1 MIISFLKFEIFWE
14 SLLNHRAKR
23 GGSLSG
29 RDDRRGAYRSH
40 EFACFE
46 VKKSLSFE
54 RNYMKFSGGG
64 VLPNTQ
70 GPIALFLDFA
80 TRGQSCVARKAEKW
94 AFWPILSDFKA
105 VKSLNRWERTPRSM

>member
-1 MIISFLKFEIFWE
+1 MGPNLVKYRLF
-14 SLLNHRAKR
+14 NHRAKR

-54 RNYMKFSGGG
+54 RNYTKFSGGG

-94 AFWPILSDFKA
+94 AFWPIFSDFKA
-105 VKSLNRWERTPRSM
+105 VKGLNRWERTRRSM